1 MPFVH
6 QTRDTFVPR
15 LSRGQS
21 NLNCAQHL
29 QRCKRHQL
37 GRTCRLHP
45 VANMASKKQ
54 DAAKRSGVKPDEKEG
69 INNWVCVSDEQYEV
83 FLKKLAA
90 CSKPKQFKTVIC
102 SKQGVR
108 ALVLYDPDKKVFL
121 EKCTGRKVQRFE
133 LAPGSEIAHMSE
145 VGRALLVGG
154 EHFQQVFDRTVT
166 ANMMRNGVTGHH

>member
-54 DAAKRSGVKPDEKEG
+54 DAAKRSGVKPDEQEG
-69 INNWVCVSDEQYEV
+69 INNWVCVSDEQYEI

-90 CSKPKQFKTVIC
+90 CSKPKQFKTVIAA
-102 SKQGVR
+102 SKVSEHWSCTILTKR
-108 ALVLYDPDKKVFL
+108 SFLKSVLA
-121 EKCTGRKVQRFE
+121 ERFSASSFPQAAKS
-133 LAPGSEIAHMSE
+133 LTC
-145 VGRALLVGG
+145 LK
-154 EHFQQVFDRTVT
+154 
-166 ANMMRNGVTGHH
+166 